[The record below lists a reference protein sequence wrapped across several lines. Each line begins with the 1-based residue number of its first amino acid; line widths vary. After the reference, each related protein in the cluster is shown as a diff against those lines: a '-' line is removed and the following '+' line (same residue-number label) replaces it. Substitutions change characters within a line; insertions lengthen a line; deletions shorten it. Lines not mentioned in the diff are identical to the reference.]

1 MYKRPWKFWKP
12 HWRQRRNR
20 KLFWYTLVSL
30 IIAMAI
36 PYSIINQIMGSL
48 GRSVLDP
55 ITPIDS
61 MIPFMGW
68 TFLIY
73 ISLYLYYPAAAWF
86 GREND
91 ERIREMFAFYQ
102 SLFTMTWAVFLVFII
117 FPTEIYIREDIP
129 NSVLNGEGFWGF
141 WYNDM
146 LHKADHP
153 YNAWPSLHVTQS
165 LLIVMLM
172 RHWKIVEG
180 WKEVGVWIAWILLCV
195 SVMTT
200 KQHFF
205 FDLITGIVAGVICWY
220 YMCIPAMNASS
231 TMTWTSSYSSDD
243 YSD

>member
-165 LLIVMLM
+165 LMIVMLM

-180 WKEVGVWIAWILLCV
+180 WKEVVVWIAWILLCV

-231 TMTWTSSYSSDD
+231 TITWTSSYSSDD